1 MILMWNSNGILK
13 YLTDFN
19 VCVLELRVVGLDY
32 SEAGRNSYIRR
43 PVTYINRPYD
53 SDTHLWRP
61 QRLPSF
67 HLPSHRV
74 RHGICHT
81 APLITSTSDGS

>member
-19 VCVLELRVVGLDY
+19 VCVLELRVVALDY

-43 PVTYINRPYD
+43 ASNV
-53 SDTHLWRP
+53 HK
-61 QRLPSF
+61 
-67 HLPSHRV
+67 
-74 RHGICHT
+74 
-81 APLITSTSDGS
+81 